1 MCTFY
6 NTVSFSIFID
16 YPVLYDRLAT
26 TSQKCKKKDQIQTKK
41 NEIYVCY
48 MLKNCSRLDST
59 QREGILFANHIQCFV
74 FQMLVS

>member
-1 MCTFY
+1 M
-6 NTVSFSIFID
+6 ID
-16 YPVLYDRLAT
+16 LLRLH
-26 TSQKCKKKDQIQTKK
+26 KNVKKGSNSNKKK